1 MNMIEL
7 LLLAILSC
15 GIVIVSLRLCA
26 SASTNGG
33 SEEQEY

>member
-15 GIVIVSLRLCA
+15 GIVIVSLRLRA
-26 SASTNGG
+26 SASTDGG

>member
-1 MNMIEL
+1 MNLIEL

-15 GIVIVSLRLCA
+15 GIVVVSLRLCA
-26 SASTNGG
+26 AASSNGR